1 MDSSSDLTV
10 VLPNGVVFTGSIE
23 TINEMYALWKD

>member
-1 MDSSSDLTV
+1 MNSSNDLTV

-23 TINEMYALWKD
+23 TINQMYALWKD

>member
-1 MDSSSDLTV
+1 MNSSNDFTV

-23 TINEMYALWKD
+23 TINQMYALWKD